1 MSKSSLAKRGLAHP
15 RPFTSRTHLIDVI
28 QTPRS
33 FNMKSVSAITERFL
47 ARCPTAERKSRPC
60 GSCQKSSRK
69 SMPFCILA
77 GRCLAPLRS
86 RASSIN
92 RIQTYIA
99 WAHRAKRLPR
109 SASVASPSQRLKDWS
124 CQPSSAFCN
133 TSKVRYAS
141 ASHVKHEGYLPS
153 THDGTT
159 ARFHLARHGNGS
171 CVGVASSLSLLVQA
185 KALPPRGRS
194 QTQPFASK
202 HLAQGGA

>member
-1 MSKSSLAKRGLAHP
+1 MPKSSLAKRSLAHP
-15 RPFTSRTHLIDVI
+15 RPSTSRTHPIDVI
-28 QTPRS
+28 QTPRG

-69 SMPFCILA
+69 LRPSCTLA

-109 SASVASPSQRLKDWS
+109 SASVASPSQRLKAWS
-124 CQPSSAFCN
+124 CQPSSDFCN
-133 TSKVRYAS
+133 ASMVRYAG

-159 ARFHLARHGNGS
+159 ARLHLARHGNGS
-171 CVGVASSLSLLVQA
+171 CVGVVSSLSFLAQA
-185 KALPPRGRS
+185 KALPPRNC
-194 QTQPFASK
+194 
-202 HLAQGGA
+202 

>member
-1 MSKSSLAKRGLAHP
+1 MK
-15 RPFTSRTHLIDVI
+15 TLIAN
-28 QTPRS
+28 PG
-33 FNMKSVSAITERFL
+33 RFL

-69 SMPFCILA
+69 SRPSCTLA

-109 SASVASPSQRLKDWS
+109 SATVASPSQRLKARS
-124 CQPSSAFCN
+124 CQPSSDFCN
-133 TSKVRYAS
+133 ASMVRYAG
-141 ASHVKHEGYLPS
+141 ASHVRHEGYWQG
-153 THDGTT
+153 TDDGTT

-171 CVGVASSLSLLVQA
+171 CVGVASSLSLLPQA
-185 KALPPRGRS
+185 KALPHEALHKPNQSHPSISHKVVRS
-194 QTQPFASK
+194 INPILRALARPKPVASRT
-202 HLAQGGA
+202 HCTHACHTSM